1 MSEFQMP
8 CFERRGM
15 KEDQWLDVKSQ
26 ESQGC
31 MCIILV
37 FLYPHPRHH
46 PLLFWGDQ
54 HQPQLCL
61 PHDQSSHKGR
71 TTRHDTSRRFVP
83 KVERGLSHVVTTMV
97 FGCVF
102 RLRTPKT
109 CVRIIWKNICTWQI
123 TYLMQVVLFS
133 RLPKWKKNTT
143 ILSRAFYLMSCNF
156 NYHN

>member
-26 ESQGC
+26 ESQGY

-37 FLYPHPRHH
+37 ILVLIPAII
-46 PLLFWGDQ
+46 
-54 HQPQLCL
+54 LCSFEVINTNL
-61 PHDQSSHKGR
+61 NS
-71 TTRHDTSRRFVP
+71 
-83 KVERGLSHVVTTMV
+83 
-97 FGCVF
+97 VF
-102 RLRTPKT
+102 RMTKAATKAGRHVQTFCPESRKRLVACGDHHCVWLRFSTQNSQNL
-109 CVRIIWKNICTWQI
+109 CAYIWKNICTWQI

-133 RLPKWKKNTT
+133 RLPKGKKRTT

-156 NYHN
+156 NHHN